1 MGVQVPPPAP
11 NFFVAVASTN
21 EAGPDGVLEREGL
34 RFTMQVTENNAEGL
48 KRDFTVV
55 VPAAD
60 IETKITDRLKEV
72 SKTIRMPGFRPGK
85 VPVSLLRKQYGSSVM
100 GEVLEAVINESSQKV
115 VEEREF
121 RPAMQPKIEITKF
134 EEGADL
140 EFSLGIELFPEFEPA
155 DFSKLKLEKMV
166 VDISDNDLQESLE
179 RLAGAYKTSEPITST
194 RKSKKGDVAV
204 INFVGKVDGEEF
216 QGGKADDYPL
226 ELGSGSFIP
235 GFEDQVVGAKVGDK
249 LDVKVKFP
257 EDYGAENL
265 AGKDAV
271 FEVEVKE
278 LRESKPA
285 AIDDDLAKKMGMEDL
300 GKLKDALKEEQGRE
314 FESIARMRMKR
325 VLFDL
330 LLESHNFELPE
341 GMVEQE
347 FDSIWKQFE
356 ETRKNNPDAI
366 DEDDKDKSDDELKEE
381 YTALAQRR
389 VRLGLLLAE
398 VGRLNN
404 IEVNQDELN
413 RAVMEEARKYP
424 GQEQQF
430 FEFYQKN
437 PDAVQAFQGPIFE
450 DKVVDYIIE
459 LAKVS
464 EKKVSVDELMKEPE
478 VDPSQSTKTT
488 KKAAAKKKAP
498 AKKKAAAKKA
508 PAKKAAEKSE

>member
-1 MGVQVPPPAP
+1 
-11 NFFVAVASTN
+11 
-21 EAGPDGVLEREGL
+21 
-34 RFTMQVTENNAEGL
+34 MQVTETNAEGL

-85 VPVSLLRKQYGSSVM
+85 VPVGLLRKQYGPSIM
-100 GEVLEAVINESSQKV
+100 GEILEAVINETSQKV

-134 EEGADL
+134 EEGSDL
-140 EFSLGIELFPEFEPA
+140 EYSLGIELFPDFEPT
-155 DFSKLKLEKMV
+155 DFSKLELEKMV
-166 VDISDNDLQESLE
+166 VEISDDDIKESLE
-179 RLAGAYKTSEPITST
+179 RLAGASKTSEPITSK
-194 RKSKKGDVAV
+194 RKSKTGDVAV

-235 GFEDQVVGAKVGDK
+235 GFEEQVIGAKAGDK
-249 LDVKVKFP
+249 MEVKVKFP

-271 FEVEVKE
+271 FDVEIKE
-278 LRESKPA
+278 LRESTPA
-285 AIDDDLAKKMGMEDL
+285 KIDDELAKKMGLDDL
-300 GKLKDALKEEQGRE
+300 DKLKEALKEEHGRE
-314 FESIARMRMKR
+314 FENVSRMRMKR
-325 VLFDL
+325 VLFDVL
-330 LLESHNFELPE
+330 LDAHDFDLPE
-341 GMVEQE
+341 GMIEQE

-356 ETRKNNPDAI
+356 ETRKNNPDSI

-389 VRLGLLLAE
+389 VRLGLLLAD

-404 IEVNQDELN
+404 IEVSQDELN
-413 RAVMEEARKYP
+413 KAVMEEARKYP

-437 PDAVQAFQGPIFE
+437 PEAVQAFQGPIFE

-459 LAKVS
+459 LAKVT
-464 EKKVSVDELMKEPE
+464 EKKVTVDELMKEPE
-478 VDPSQSTKTT
+478 VDPSQSTKPS

-498 AKKKAAAKKA
+498 AKKAPAKKAAAKKA
-508 PAKKAAEKSE
+508 PAKKAAAKSE

>member
-1 MGVQVPPPAP
+1 
-11 NFFVAVASTN
+11 
-21 EAGPDGVLEREGL
+21 
-34 RFTMQVTENNAEGL
+34 MQVTETNAEGL

-60 IETKITDRLKEV
+60 IEEKITARLTQV

-85 VPVSLLRKQYGSSVM
+85 VPVSLLRKQYGPSVM
-100 GEVLEAVINESSQKV
+100 GEVLENVINETSQKV
-115 VEEREF
+115 VEENEF
-121 RPAMQPKIEITKF
+121 RPALQPKIEITKF
-134 EEGADL
+134 EEGSDL

-155 DFSKLKLEKMV
+155 DFSKFKLEKMV
-166 VDISDNDLQESLE
+166 VDISEDDIKESLE
-179 RLAGAYKTSEPITST
+179 RLASAYKTTEPITSK
-194 RKSKKGDVAV
+194 RKSKKGDTAV
-204 INFVGKVDGEEF
+204 INFVGKVDGKEF

-235 GFEDQVVGAKVGDK
+235 GFEDQVIGAKVGDK

-278 LRESKPA
+278 LRESTPA
-285 AIDDDLAKKMGMEDL
+285 KVDDELAKKMGMEDL
-300 GKLKDALKEEQGRE
+300 GKLKDALKEEHGRE
-314 FESIARMRMKR
+314 FENVSRLRMKR
-325 VLFDL
+325 VLFDE
-330 LLESHNFELPE
+330 LLEAHDFELPE

-356 ETRKNNPDAI
+356 ETRKNNPDGI
-366 DEDDKDKSDDELKEE
+366 DEDDKGKSDEELQEDYK
-381 YTALAQRR
+381 ALAQRR

-404 IEVNQDELN
+404 IEVTQDELN
-413 RAVMEEARKYP
+413 RAVMQEAQRYP

-430 FEFYQKN
+430 FEYYQKN
-437 PDAVQAFQGPIFE
+437 PDAVQAFRGPIYE

-459 LAKVS
+459 LAKVT

-478 VDPSQSTKTT
+478 SDPSQSTKPT

-498 AKKKAAAKKA
+498 AKKAAAKKA
-508 PAKKAAEKSE
+508 PAKKAADKSE